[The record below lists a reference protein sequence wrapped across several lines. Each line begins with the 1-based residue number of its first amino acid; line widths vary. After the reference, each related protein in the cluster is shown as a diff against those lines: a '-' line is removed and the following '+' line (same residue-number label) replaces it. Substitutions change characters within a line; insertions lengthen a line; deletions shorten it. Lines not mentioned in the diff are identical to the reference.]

1 MKVREVMTNPAIRIN
16 PEESAAVA
24 ARIFARYN
32 VGALPVCSVDGRVCG
47 MVTDR
52 DLVTRCLASDR
63 APMQT
68 TVRQLMT
75 TNVVSVRPDAEAT
88 QAAELMARQQVRRLP
103 VVENGRL
110 CGMVS
115 IGDLACCEES
125 SLTAADTLGRI
136 TSNVS
141 DPEGHM

>member
-16 PEESAAVA
+16 PDESAAVA
-24 ARIFARYN
+24 ARLFTRYN
-32 VGALPVCSVDGRVCG
+32 VGALPVCGADGRICG

-63 APMQT
+63 VPMQT

-75 TNVVSVRPDAEAT
+75 TNVVSVRPDMETAA
-88 QAAELMARQQVRRLP
+88 AAELMARQQVRRLP
-103 VVENGRL
+103 VVKNGKL
-110 CGMVS
+110 CGMLS
-115 IGDLACCEES
+115 LGDLANREDSAMDATEALS
-125 SLTAADTLGRI
+125 RI

-141 DPEGHM
+141 DPEGHL